1 MSSAADPP
9 KTSGTEPTGVWSA
22 VEQPLWRDLTGATL
36 GDFFIER
43 ILGRGGMGDVY
54 LARQVSLNR
63 PVAIKVLRPELS
75 AKPTY
80 LGRFETE
87 AAAIAKLNHPNIVHV
102 YMLGQSEEIRFIAME
117 YVQGMNLREYITRKG
132 SVDLPLAMSIMKQ
145 AGMAIAAAGEVGL
158 IHRDIKPENLL
169 LTKKGQV
176 KVADFGLCRPSEAD
190 NMHLTLPGTT
200 MGTPLYMSP
209 EQAQGHTLDH
219 RSDLYSLGVT
229 FYHMLAGEPPFKAD
243 NPLAIALKHVRDKPV
258 SLAVHRP
265 DLPADLV
272 ALVMKL
278 IEKKPADRYQSA
290 GEMLRDLAK
299 VRDSMQTAALAIP
312 GHTGATGVGPA
323 LAATEIPAA
332 PGPAVPV
339 STRGTQSISTVAR
352 TAAHFTH
359 RITGARV
366 PIALR
371 VALVVLC
378 AASGVLAA
386 VVTRPDDLLR
396 ARSDAP
402 NPIPALWMRPDWS
415 RAVSKKANVE
425 AQYTEALLRVN
436 VDDQDAAWLAVPG
449 YFPDAREWAGRAY
462 VQFARRLLRRR
473 DAERLQALADEV
485 AVWQPDHTH
494 EKELVALCRI
504 AVKALRGDREG
515 VIEDFRPPA
524 VDVTAFLDRSLLE
537 FGLEIIESSSRS
549 PDAAPTDREISN
561 PKLIQIRQRL
571 AQAIIRHDQTGFRRA
586 GGAFPGALL
595 KKAAGET
602 GANVKSQNRVKA
614 KAKVG
619 LDPF

>member
-9 KTSGTEPTGVWSA
+9 KPTASEPTGVWSSLG
-22 VEQPLWRDLTGATL
+22 QPLWRDLTGATL

-54 LARQVSLNR
+54 LGRQVSLNR
-63 PVAIKVLRPELS
+63 SVAIKVLRPELS

-117 YVQGMNLREYITRKG
+117 YVQGLNLREYISRKG
-132 SVDLPLAMSIMKQ
+132 SIDLPLALSIMKQ
-145 AGMAIAAAGEVGL
+145 AGQAIAAAGEVGL

-209 EQAQGHTLDH
+209 EQAQGHALDH

-229 FYHMLAGEPPFKAD
+229 FYHMLAGEPPFKGD
-243 NPLAIALKHVRDKPV
+243 NPLALALKHVRDKPV
-258 SLAVHRP
+258 SLAVHRS

-299 VRDSMQTAALAIP
+299 VRETMQTSASAVPAGGGGTAISLALA
-312 GHTGATGVGPA
+312 G
-323 LAATEIPAA
+323 TELPDVKGRA
-332 PGPAVPV
+332 PGVVAGSKSP
-339 STRGTQSISTVAR
+339 TISTVAR
-352 TAAHFTH
+352 TAARLTSKL
-359 RITGARV
+359 TAARL

-371 VALVVLC
+371 VGIVALC
-378 AASGVLAA
+378 ACTGVLAA
-386 VVTRPDDLLR
+386 VVSRPDDLLR
-396 ARSDAP
+396 DRPGAAV
-402 NPIPALWMRPDWS
+402 PIPALWMRPDWS
-415 RAVSKKANVE
+415 RAVSKKANAE
-425 AQYTEALLRVN
+425 AQYMEALLRVN
-436 VDDQDAAWLAVPG
+436 ADDQDAAWVAVAG

-462 VQFARRLLRRR
+462 VQLGRRLLRRR
-473 DAERLQALADEV
+473 DAERLEALAEEV
-485 AVWQPDHTH
+485 ALWQPDHTH
-494 EKELVALCRI
+494 EKELVSLCQI

-515 VIEDFRPPA
+515 VIEDFRG
-524 VDVTAFLDRSLLE
+524 VDEAAILDRSLLE
-537 FGLEIIESSSRS
+537 FGFEIVESMSRA
-549 PDAAPTDREISN
+549 PDSAATDREVSN
-561 PKLIQIRQRL
+561 PKLVQIRRRL
-571 AQAIIRHDQTGFRRA
+571 AQALIRHDQTGFRRGG
-586 GGAFPGALL
+586 GGARAGAL
-595 KKAAGET
+595 KKAGGEAGPN
-602 GANVKSQNRVKA
+602 AKNQNRVKA